1 MAVRHHNQAGSPPTM
16 SVRLIWL
23 QRAGL
28 TVLCILLVLLA
39 REAATR
45 SIDFPVYHRAARQ
58 VLAGHYELYP
68 VEAYG
73 GTPGPSQGFRYAP
86 AIAFLFVPFAWLP
99 LELAALAFFALKLA
113 ALWYV
118 GATVARHVG
127 LSQGRRQV
135 FLIAV
140 LIVGGYLAEEL
151 RFGNVHLLCIALMVF
166 AYDRAEAGSTVLPAA
181 ALAVAI
187 ATKITPLALLAYF
200 ALRRRTSVCLAT
212 VAILALLIVAPAVVM
227 GPAANARELRAFA
240 TYAAEKIDEDDNYSL
255 RGVLVRHLTAGH
267 ADVSHVEASVADLPP
282 AVVNG
287 VWLVGLVGLGVAAL
301 AALWR
306 DDHDP
311 VVRLLELSIVL
322 TGIVLA
328 SPHTQRRYFV
338 VLYVPAVALVA
349 LLVRRPA
356 PSDKR
361 SILAGLVA
369 MAAPATILPLLF
381 GGRRLALLYEATSP
395 YFFGT
400 LVLFGVLVMMTI
412 RRKAAHATRDA

>member
-1 MAVRHHNQAGSPPTM
+1 M
-16 SVRLIWL
+16 SVRPIWL

-28 TVLCILLVLLA
+28 AVLFVLLALLA
-39 REAATR
+39 REATIH

-58 VLAGHYELYP
+58 VIAGHYEFYP

-86 AIAFLFVPFAWLP
+86 AIAFLFLPFGWLP

-127 LSQGRRQV
+127 LSESRRQV
-135 FLIAV
+135 FLIAF
-140 LIVGGYLAEEL
+140 LIVGGYIAEEL
-151 RFGNVHLLCIALMVF
+151 RFGNVHFLCIALMVF
-166 AYDRAEAGSTVLPAA
+166 AYDRAEAGSAVLPAA

-187 ATKITPLALLAYF
+187 AIKVTPLALLAYF
-200 ALRRRTSVCLAT
+200 ALRRRAAVCLAT
-212 VAILALLIVAPAVVM
+212 VVILALLIVAPAVVM

-240 TYAAEKIDEDDNYSL
+240 TYAAEKIEEGDNYSL

-267 ADVSHVEASVADLPP
+267 ADVSHLEASVADLPP
-282 AVVNG
+282 AVING
-287 VWLVGLVGLGVAAL
+287 VWLAGLVGLGVAAL

-311 VVRLLELSIVL
+311 AVRLLELSIVL

-338 VLYVPAVALVA
+338 ALYVPAVALVA
-349 LLVRRPA
+349 MLIRRPVPA
-356 PSDKR
+356 DKR
-361 SILAGLVA
+361 SILIGLLA

-381 GGRRLALLYEATSP
+381 GGRRLALLYEASSP

-400 LVLFGVLVMMTI
+400 LVLFGVLVTMTI
-412 RRKAAHATRDA
+412 RRKAAHAPRNP

>member
-1 MAVRHHNQAGSPPTM
+1 M

-28 TVLCILLVLLA
+28 TVLLILLVLLA

-58 VLAGHYELYP
+58 VLAGHYEFYP

-86 AIAFLFVPFAWLP
+86 AIAFLFVPFGWLP

-118 GATVARHVG
+118 GATVARHAG

-135 FLIAV
+135 LLMAF
-140 LIVGGYLAEEL
+140 LIVGGYIAEEL
-151 RFGNVHLLCIALMVF
+151 RFGNVHFFCVALMVF
-166 AYDRAEAGSTVLPAA
+166 AYDRAEAGSELLPAA

-187 ATKITPLALLAYF
+187 ATKVTPVALLAYF
-200 ALRRRTSVCLAT
+200 ALRRRSAVCLAT
-212 VAILALLIVAPAVVM
+212 VSILALLIVAPAVVM
-227 GPAANARELRAFA
+227 GSAANVRELRAFA
-240 TYAAEKIDEDDNYSL
+240 TYAAEKIGEDDNYSL
-255 RGVLVRHLTAGH
+255 RGVLVRYLTPGH
-267 ADVSHVEASVADLPP
+267 ADVSHLEASVADLPLP
-282 AVVNG
+282 VVNG
-287 VWLVGLVGLGVAAL
+287 IWLAGLFALGLAAL
-301 AALWR
+301 AAVWR
-306 DDHDP
+306 DDRDP
-311 VVRLLELSIVL
+311 VVRLLEFLIVL

-338 VLYVPAVALVA
+338 ALYVPAVTLVA

-356 PSDKR
+356 PPDKR
-361 SILAGLVA
+361 SILIALLA
-369 MAAPATILPLLF
+369 IAAPATILPLLF
-381 GGRRLALLYEATSP
+381 AGRRLALLYEAGSP

-400 LVLFGVLVMMTI
+400 LLLFGLLVMMTV
-412 RRKAAHATRDA
+412 RRKAAHAPES